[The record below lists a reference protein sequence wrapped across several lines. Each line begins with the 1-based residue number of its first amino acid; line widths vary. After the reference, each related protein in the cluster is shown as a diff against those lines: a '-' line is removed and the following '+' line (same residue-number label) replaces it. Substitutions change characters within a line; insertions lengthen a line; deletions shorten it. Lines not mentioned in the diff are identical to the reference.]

1 MSNEVV
7 RPIEIITQEINFYKF
22 QAGTAIIEIGKRLL
36 EAKQCL
42 PHGKWGEWLQNEV
55 EFSERT
61 AQDYMRIAKEYG
73 NPQLIADMGNSTTKA
88 LLLLSVP
95 ASEREEFAAEAHE
108 INGESKL
115 ISEMTTKEMSQLV
128 KELEAERA
136 EKEKLQ
142 AQLDLFQTEA
152 QAEKD
157 AALDAVYKESEDKL
171 EALVKQKDAALKAQQ
186 EAEAKIAEMETAMD
200 ELKMQAEQV
209 VLPSDTEL
217 ERIQKEAEEAAQ
229 KKAEAAVQK
238 KLDKAKADA
247 EKAKKEAAEANKAI
261 EAFEESQKEA
271 ERAAAEAK
279 AELEQVK
286 AEMQNKVA
294 SASVV
299 EVSKVHLKA
308 LQENSNKIL
317 FCITQAVE
325 DERIGEAQ
333 KMVLALEALCKSVCQ
348 SARELLE
355 EAMKEGDE

>member
-1 MSNEVV
+1 
-7 RPIEIITQEINFYKF
+7 
-22 QAGTAIIEIGKRLL
+22 
-36 EAKQCL
+36 
-42 PHGKWGEWLQNEV
+42 
-55 EFSERT
+55 
-61 AQDYMRIAKEYG
+61 
-73 NPQLIADMGNSTTKA
+73 
-88 LLLLSVP
+88 
-95 ASEREEFAAEAHE
+95 
-108 INGESKL
+108 
-115 ISEMTTKEMSQLV
+115 MTTKCNHSQALYP
-128 KELEAERA
+128 RP

-142 AQLDLFQTEA
+142 SQIDLFQTEA
-152 QAEKD
+152 QADKD

-186 EAEAKIAEMETAMD
+186 AAEAKIAEMETAMD

-217 ERIQKEAEEAAQ
+217 ERIQKEAEEAA
-229 KKAEAAVQK
+229 KKKVEAAMQK
-238 KLDKAKADA
+238 KLDKAKAEA
-247 EKAKKEAAEANKAI
+247 EKAKKEANKAI

-271 ERAAAEAK
+271 ERIAAEAK
-279 AELEQVK
+279 AELEKVK
-286 AEMQNKVA
+286 AEMQNKIA

-355 EAMKEGDE
+355 EGGKDEE